1 MIINRG
7 LIDEETS
14 SRVIFRS
21 VTKKNCIE
29 TELL

>member
-14 SRVIFRS
+14 SRVTFRS